1 MKSEK
6 LRWIAAS
13 TAVSGAICFCI
24 MCFFVEGG
32 KTYANTED
40 MCYGETIST
49 NAEIIDPPSTL
60 EKLRFDDSVWGRLAA
75 FMQSIF
81 DEWQR

>member
-6 LRWIAAS
+6 LRWIATS

-32 KTYANTED
+32 KTYANAEN
-40 MCYGETIST
+40 MYYGGVIST
-49 NAEIIDPPSTL
+49 NVEIIDPPSTL

>member
-32 KTYANTED
+32 KTYA
-40 MCYGETIST
+40 